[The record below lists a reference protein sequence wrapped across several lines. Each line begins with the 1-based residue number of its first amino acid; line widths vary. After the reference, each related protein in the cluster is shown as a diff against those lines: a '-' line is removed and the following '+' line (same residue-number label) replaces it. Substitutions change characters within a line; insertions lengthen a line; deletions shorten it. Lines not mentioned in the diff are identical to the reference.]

1 MPKRLGTKLQT
12 AVLRRTLKNRFASTE
27 VSLANPQPKAHL
39 QGKTATCGVEELQKQ
54 QKLTIEAWLR
64 KVTGDLGPRQGGTVF
79 FGTVPCS
86 TVMAT
91 DLQSIAAEAVSI
103 LAQVNR

>member
-64 KVTGDLGPRQGGTVF
+64 KGYWRFRATTGWDLF